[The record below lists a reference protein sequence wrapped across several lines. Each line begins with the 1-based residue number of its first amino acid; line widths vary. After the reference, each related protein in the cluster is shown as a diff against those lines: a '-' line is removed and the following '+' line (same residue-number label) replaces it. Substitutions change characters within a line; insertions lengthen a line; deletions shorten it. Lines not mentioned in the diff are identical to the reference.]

1 MKRLWM
7 LLLLSAPVATGAA
20 DWSAMRGG
28 PGGDLHY
35 LDRSKLV
42 VSGNEITY
50 WRKVVFQTP
59 QTVQGAAA
67 HSGLLRERINC
78 SEHTLKLVSHLY
90 YGADG
95 GVIEY
100 VASQEGD
107 ASPIIPDTL
116 GDFLEKRLCPQVWK
130 KQDEEQ
136 RKKAKSDALKQK
148 EAPAAIP
155 PGAPATPVPAADKS
169 APGTGQDILPDASAP
184 LPTPAGK

>member
-1 MKRLWM
+1 M
-7 LLLLSAPVATGAA
+7 AAGAA
-20 DWSAMRGG
+20 DWSSMRGV

-67 HSGLLRERINC
+67 FSGLLRERINC
-78 SEHTLKLVSHLY
+78 SEHTLKLVSYLY

-100 VASQEGD
+100 VASLEGS

-116 GDFLEKRLCPQVWK
+116 GDLLEKRLCPQVWK
-130 KQDEEQ
+130 KQAESQ
-136 RKKAKSDALKQK
+136 RKEAGTDTPKQK
-148 EAPAAIP
+148 DAPAAIP
-155 PGAPATPVPAADKS
+155 PSAPATPLPAAEKTSPDTS
-169 APGTGQDILPDASAP
+169 PDVPPDASAP
-184 LPTPAGK
+184 LPAPAKK